1 MNIISISE
9 SDTLVEILWDRLI
22 FYNFLYKSFS
32 LIMMVNI
39 DWISILISSTSL
51 FESLIIKSRTSIS
64 CDSHISWLVSE
75 ILMTE
80 FSGTLFHIP
89 LMERLWLIELFS
101 VLSSIL
107 ISVSILLCC
116 PACAIPKS
124 RVHHISR
131 TIILYWLPWSI

>member
-9 SDTLVEILWDRLI
+9 SYTLVEILWDRLI

-51 FESLIIKSRTSIS
+51 FESLIIKFRTSIS

-116 PACAIPKS
+116 PACTIPKS